1 MNSHRYSLEYRW
13 TDLLCFTVWHYAV
26 SFRLGISLDS
36 PVCKHFFFF
45 FLTPGESVREK
56 KDTDSP
62 DGWRP
67 EHNKGLLPSLS
78 PLLPRTNL
86 NKLAKSVKNKP
97 QSFFFQCLLAASE
110 TGMPLLQG
118 HTGVMTAGT
127 ISHHHLNVFL
137 FQMQGQCSLC
147 CAHWLCPLTKL
158 PWAAGLSLVL
168 HQGTSSPCTGNAPL
182 PWRGRF
188 PESSPLLILLS
199 EGRTLMDG
207 FSCLL

>member
-1 MNSHRYSLEYRW
+1 M
-13 TDLLCFTVWHYAV
+13 TLLSV
-26 SFRLGISLDS
+26 SI
-36 PVCKHFFFF
+36 FF
-45 FLTPGESVREK
+45 FLTPGESAREK
-56 KDTDSP
+56 KDTDSL

-67 EHNKGLLPSLS
+67 EHDKGLLPSLS

-137 FQMQGQCSLC
+137 FQMQGPCSLC
-147 CAHWLCPLTKL
+147 CAHWLCPLTQL